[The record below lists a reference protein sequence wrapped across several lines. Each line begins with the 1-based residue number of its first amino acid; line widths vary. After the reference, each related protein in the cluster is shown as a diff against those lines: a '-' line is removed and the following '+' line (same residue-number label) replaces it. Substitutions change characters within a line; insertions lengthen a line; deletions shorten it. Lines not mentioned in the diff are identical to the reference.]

1 MILKLTT
8 RRRGRES
15 CAAPMLRPPPK
26 DTEEWGGLGGLA
38 PPPNSTRQKRGHVV
52 THGAPGP
59 GGRRGQVSR
68 RLLESQL
75 SGSASPLG
83 APTKTLGSALPVRQ
97 LVRCCRVPRVPRQ
110 VRKG

>member
-1 MILKLTT
+1 MC
-8 RRRGRES
+8 RPH
-15 CAAPMLRPPPK
+15 APPPSPPP
-26 DTEEWGGLGGLA
+26 EGHGGVGGGLGGLA

-59 GGRRGQVSR
+59 GGRWGQVSR

-75 SGSASPLG
+75 SGSTSPLG

-97 LVRCCRVPRVPRQ
+97 LVKCCRVPRVPRQ